1 MSNAYSFTLILTIF
15 VIKIENNQKSSGAD
29 RQSSTPPNSSLAFT
43 TSPGNLCNS
52 PTWTLSPTCWRVI
65 VHQVGLRISL
75 LFRCSQLFS
84 SVNELHSWCN
94 PEFLLCNVGLQ
105 SSGKYYRQTAKSP
118 EIHRVGLPNLFLLNQ
133 IMKGLRCF
141 SEGNR
146 PKKAKDPLVFL

>member
-1 MSNAYSFTLILTIF
+1 MTIF
-15 VIKIENNQKSSGAD
+15 VIKLENHQKTSGAD
-29 RQSSTPPNSSLAFT
+29 RQSNTPLTPHWPVSTK
-43 TSPGNLCNS
+43 SPYNLCNS
-52 PTWTLSPTCWRVI
+52 PGRTLSPTCWRVI
-65 VHQVGLRISL
+65 VHQVGLIVSL

-84 SVNELHSWCN
+84 SVNKLHSWCN

-118 EIHRVGLPNLFLLNQ
+118 EIHGGGPPNLFLLNQ

-146 PKKAKDPLVFL
+146 PKKAKDPLVLL